1 MSKNNHHVL
10 SAWNEIFPIL
20 KNKYPN
26 IPNDY
31 TGALKALDFK
41 DWELLQNWM
50 YVRWRQIAFN
60 AGVPINELDVHSETD
75 RRMKM
80 SELIQN
86 YSHPFPKLEALA
98 A

>member
-26 IPNDY
+26 IPNSYSD
-31 TGALKALDFK
+31 ALSHLDFK

-60 AGVPINELDVHSETD
+60 AGVPMDELDVHSETD

-86 YSHPFPKLEALA
+86 YSHPFPKLEALSA
-98 A
+98 